1 MRVIETKIDLSI
13 PLGIFFRFPET
24 GFALWVLIGRML

>member
-1 MRVIETKIDLSI
+1 MRVVETKIDLSI

-24 GFALWVLIGRML
+24 GFVLWTLMGRIL

>member
-1 MRVIETKIDLSI
+1 MRSLSFKIDLSI

-24 GFALWVLIGRML
+24 GFALWTLAGRVL

>member
-24 GFALWVLIGRML
+24 AFALWILIGRML